1 MRCFG
6 LIGYPLS
13 HSFSENYLAEKFQR
27 EKIHDAV
34 YKNFPLETIQQLPQ
48 LIIKHTNISGLN
60 ITIPHKESV
69 MDFLDETDTSAKN
82 IGAVNVLKIQNGKLK
97 GFNTDH
103 IGFLRSL
110 KPSLQTHHRKA
121 LILGTGGSSKAVS
134 YVLSLLN
141 IEYKYV
147 SRNTIEN
154 GFTYSD
160 LNAEILNEFWL
171 LINTTPLGMFPENDV
186 CPPLPYEHLI
196 SKHLLFDL
204 IYNPAETL
212 FLQKGKT
219 QGATTKNGLEMLQIQ
234 AEESWK
240 IWNSFL

>member
-1 MRCFG
+1 MRSFG

-13 HSFSENYLAEKFQR
+13 HSFSENYFAEKFQR

-34 YKNFPLETIQQLPQ
+34 YKNFPLENIQQLPQ
-48 LIIKHTNISGLN
+48 LVNGHTNLFGLN
-60 ITIPHKESV
+60 ITIPHKETV
-69 MDFLDETDTSAKN
+69 MDFLDETDASAKN
-82 IGAVNVLKIQNGKLK
+82 IGAVNVLKIQNGKIK

-110 KPSLQTHHRKA
+110 KPLLQTHHRKA

-134 YVLSLLN
+134 YILNLLN
-141 IEYKYV
+141 IQYKYV
-147 SRNTIEN
+147 SRNTIKN
-154 GFTYSD
+154 GFVYSE
-160 LNAEILNEFWL
+160 LNAEILNEYLL

-186 CPPLPYEHLI
+186 CPPLPYEYLI

-212 FLQKGKT
+212 FLQKGKA

-240 IWNSFL
+240 IWNRFC